1 MVSPEL
7 LRRYPFFGELD
18 ASQLKAIAMISEEVS
33 YAKDAVLL
41 EEGQS
46 ANTIYLL
53 MDGEVDLYYRSEKEK
68 EHGTR
73 KELLAGVIDSGDVFA
88 ISGLIEPYIYTA
100 TVRAARNSHV
110 IKIDAAALRAL
121 MGQKCEMGYVLMRQ
135 IAKAAMERLKY
146 TRVQLAAAWAE

>member
-33 YAKDAVLL
+33 YVKDAVLL

-46 ANTIYLL
+46 ANAIYLL

-68 EHGTR
+68 EHGVR

-88 ISGLIEPYIYTA
+88 ISGLIEPFIYTA

-110 IKIDAAALRAL
+110 IKIDAAELRAL
-121 MGQKCEMGYVLMRQ
+121 MGKKCEMGYILMRQ